1 MSRSAAYRDMED
13 TKPAAAAL
21 ALAMMNSFGQLS
33 IILTHMFR
41 SQAEGQSAS
50 GALPPPFAL
59 ERLLEDVLDQLA
71 DQHDVEDIATAA
83 QMLASA
89 TELIGAELFLV
100 DVDRLQAPEEAE

>member
-1 MSRSAAYRDMED
+1 MEN
-13 TKPAAAAL
+13 TKPAAGAL

-41 SQAEGQSAS
+41 SQAEGQSVPD
-50 GALPPPFAL
+50 ALPPPFAL
-59 ERLLEDVLDQLA
+59 ERLLEEVLEQLA
-71 DQHDVEDIATAA
+71 DQHDVADIATAA

-100 DVDRLQAPEEAE
+100 DMDRLQESED

>member
-1 MSRSAAYRDMED
+1 MDN

-41 SQAEGQSAS
+41 SQAEGRSES
-50 GALPPPFAL
+50 DALPPPFAL
-59 ERLLEDVLDQLA
+59 ERLLEDVLEQLA
-71 DQHDVEDIATAA
+71 GQHDVADIATAA

-89 TELIGAELFLV
+89 TELIGEELFLV
-100 DVDRLQAPEEAE
+100 DMDRLQESE